1 MGLADE
7 SCPSHVYLVLQTS
20 PARIKVFKAPAR
32 KHRGNQQH
40 SETISVLRLH
50 DIGNGLYQATP
61 PVQKPSAIQLDT
73 SLFAVSCVMT
83 RISCVRCYL
92 YQFWTALGLRR
103 CVRHRLS
110 RCAEPIRARGPNRDP
125 TRRLLIA
132 RTMVTRGRPCEKY
145 LTIHAFAGGL

>member
-1 MGLADE
+1 MPVIFHNKEHEHLKY
-7 SCPSHVYLVLQTS
+7 SKKHYYLQHVTIWVLQTS

-73 SLFAVSCVMT
+73 SLFTVSCVMT

-92 YQFWTALGLRR
+92 YQSVRCMRAYRLRR
-103 CVRHRLS
+103 AGLQPNGLS
-110 RCAEPIRARGPNRDP
+110 HN
-125 TRRLLIA
+125 
-132 RTMVTRGRPCEKY
+132 
-145 LTIHAFAGGL
+145 FAPSLVFNSYFAH